1 MSELP
6 GRPSLDQLRRQAREL
21 LRAAAHGDPTAVARL
36 RTVSARVTLSAA
48 QLAVAREY
56 GYRSWPAL
64 KAEVERRRLPGSA
77 AIPPLPPGGQRGPLG
92 IPGERWSFGGA
103 TAIATSAGIL
113 LPEALVADAGHATL
127 FASVTPSG
135 NGQSAAGRTRR
146 VPVPRMPL
154 ARWVWGGPSRRARR
168 RRAHAALATLDA
180 LVRPGE
186 LTAVDDRGARYTLE
200 PEAVFGA
207 TGPSGQ
213 PAGPVSVRLRLD
225 PVPGQGITWI
235 ELRRQDGSAI
245 RLLPSP
251 RPAVQVS
258 QLAQASASPAER
270 ELLNQ
275 ALFLIESH
283 LNAASE
289 AAGELLAQEC
299 SAALAKA
306 AEVQQSG
313 DLDPASELPDQL
325 RQLCAV
331 LTEHR
336 PADRLPAS
344 WAGMLGAARQSDGP
358 RHHLDIGA
366 ALPPIDGVSVQ
377 VDSLISGP
385 GVWRLYLRATPR
397 WWTYSQDGNSKWL
410 PATVH
415 AEDDRGGM
423 YLSTYDGGTWQPD
436 GEEPG
441 PGEEQLGH
449 EELALRFLP
458 RLDPH
463 ARVLTLTFRG
473 FNEKILVNLRLELPR
488 TPT

>member
-1 MSELP
+1 V
-6 GRPSLDQLRRQAREL
+6 
-21 LRAAAHGDPTAVARL
+21 H
-36 RTVSARVTLSAA
+36 
-48 QLAVAREY
+48 
-56 GYRSWPAL
+56 
-64 KAEVERRRLPGSA
+64 
-77 AIPPLPPGGQRGPLG
+77 
-92 IPGERWSFGGA
+92 
-103 TAIATSAGIL
+103 
-113 LPEALVADAGHATL
+113 
-127 FASVTPSG
+127 
-135 NGQSAAGRTRR
+135 
-146 VPVPRMPL
+146 
-154 ARWVWGGPSRRARR
+154 
-168 RRAHAALATLDA
+168 
-180 LVRPGE
+180 
-186 LTAVDDRGARYTLE
+186 
-200 PEAVFGA
+200 
-207 TGPSGQ
+207 
-213 PAGPVSVRLRLD
+213 LRLD
-225 PVPGQGITWI
+225 PVPGHGITWL

-245 RLLPSP
+245 RFLPSP

-258 QLAQASASPAER
+258 QLAQAPASPAER
-270 ELLNQ
+270 ELLNL

-289 AAGELLAQEC
+289 AAGELLTREC
-299 SAALAKA
+299 SAALARA
-306 AEVQQSG
+306 AELRQSG
-313 DLDPASELPDQL
+313 ELDPASELPDQL

-397 WWTYSQDGNSKWL
+397 WWKYSEDGNRKWP

-423 YLSTYDGGTWQPD
+423 YLSTYDGGTWQPN

-441 PGEEQLGH
+441 PGEEQFGH

-463 ARVLTLTFRG
+463 AQVLTLTFRG
-473 FNEKILVNLRLELPR
+473 ADEKVLVNLRLELPKASV
-488 TPT
+488 